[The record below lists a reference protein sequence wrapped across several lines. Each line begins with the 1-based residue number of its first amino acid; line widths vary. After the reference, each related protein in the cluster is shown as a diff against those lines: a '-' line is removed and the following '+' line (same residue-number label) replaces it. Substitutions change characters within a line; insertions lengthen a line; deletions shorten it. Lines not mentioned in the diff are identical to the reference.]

1 MLPARILLVED
12 DDNLGYVIEDNL
24 KERNFEVKRVRD
36 GESGYE
42 SFLSG
47 EYDLCILDVMLPK
60 ADGFSLGRKI
70 RKQKPELPIFFLTA
84 KNREADK
91 LEGLT
96 IGAEDYITKPF
107 NIDELVLRINNLLR
121 TLNRVKKP
129 AEGHLFKIGSLTF
142 NSKENLL
149 ITPKENIH
157 LTKKQSDLFKLLCTE
172 KENVVTRE
180 VALRV
185 VWGKN
190 DYFMGR
196 SMDVFITKLR
206 KFISVDPNVRIETI
220 HGTGFKL
227 TSQPRE
233 ISKTN

>member
-12 DDNLGYVIEDNL
+12 DENLGFAIEDNL
-24 KERNFEVKRVRD
+24 NDRNFEVTRATD
-36 GESGYE
+36 GDSGYE
-42 SFLSG
+42 TFLSH
-47 EYDLCILDVMLPK
+47 EFELCILDVMMPK
-60 ADGFSLGRKI
+60 TDGFTLGRKI
-70 RKQKPELPIFFLTA
+70 RKQKPEIPIFFLTA
-84 KNREADK
+84 KNKDRDK
-91 LEGLT
+91 LEGLK

-107 NIDELVLRINNLLR
+107 NIDELALRITNLLK
-121 TLNRVKKP
+121 TLNRVKSR
-129 AEGHLFKIGSLTF
+129 EDQHIFKIGTLEF
-142 NSKENLL
+142 NSKENRLNS
-149 ITPKENIH
+149 PEESIH
-157 LTKKQSDLFKLLCTE
+157 LTKKQSELLKLLCSE

-206 KFISVDPNVRIETI
+206 KFLSADPHARIETI

-227 TSQPRE
+227 TTADE
-233 ISKTN
+233 LSKTN